1 MKRLILQQVS
11 GTQRA
16 QVLVLGALLMVILIG
31 ITGLAIDVSAAYMA
45 DRWQRSVADAASLAG
60 GQDLQIPGSQL
71 PPPSGGP
78 QYQAA
83 RVHAMQVLV
92 SELRSTGNPTAL
104 AATAAC
110 KAAAGCPL
118 PGTSYV
124 VSVQTDPSPSGID
137 CNPATT
143 CIQVSIRQP
152 SFGLTFGRIFGQ
164 TSWTVSSTSVA
175 GIVRARQYGV
185 VTLRPTDPR
194 TNGTD
199 ANEKDLFITGGS
211 QVIVGNADVGVNT
224 NMIYS
229 GTNSALV
236 LDAGFNLYY
245 HDTYKGWVGNPTG
258 ASNSSLIL
266 DPNYP
271 IPTALAGTPIYTTE
285 AQAMDT
291 TAGSCAAQ
299 QALVPSTYK
308 ELKTG
313 FNVNDATRVT
323 AMCFKPGIYHFVLA
337 NNTARVAYLLE
348 PGVFYFDYGL
358 DIGSTVIGGYAA
370 NQPGVALVFLEAHN
384 QNGSPPGQMT
394 TSANTSLVA
403 LNFGSA
409 YLNPG
414 GQRAKAANGP
424 QGPVQTPGNPGVLM
438 SILVRPDTN
447 CQVVDP
453 EPPGC
458 IDNQNNTLKLTGGGN
473 IFLAGIQYAP
483 SDNAEMKG
491 NTGQTSEVGQLIT
504 WTLKFDASVFNITAV
519 LAQANGVLRLDS
531 ACSPTTTCTP

>member
-1 MKRLILQQVS
+1 MKRLVLQLVS

-71 PPPSGGP
+71 PPPP
-78 QYQAA
+78 AQYQRA
-83 RVHAMQVLV
+83 REHAMQVLV
-92 SELRSTGNPTAL
+92 SELRSTGNSTAL

-110 KAAAGCPL
+110 LSAAGCPL
-118 PGTSYV
+118 PGTPYV
-124 VSVQTDPSPSGID
+124 VSVRTNPSPSGID
-137 CNPATT
+137 CDKATT

-164 TSWTVSSTSVA
+164 TSWKVSSTSVA

-211 QVIVGNADVGVNT
+211 QVIVKNADVGVNT
-224 NMIYS
+224 NLIYS

-258 ASNSSLIL
+258 VSNSSLIL

-271 IPTALAGTPIYTTE
+271 IPTPTCGGPCTYDNE

-299 QALVPSTYK
+299 QASVPSTYK
-308 ELKTG
+308 ELKSPQALI
-313 FNVNDATRVT
+313 NDPSKIT
-323 AMCFKPGIYHFVLA
+323 AKCFKPGIYRFTLE
-337 NNTARVAYLLE
+337 NNTNHVAYLLE
-348 PGVFYFDYGL
+348 PGVFYFNAGL
-358 DIGSTVIGGYAA
+358 NIGSTVIGGYVPD
-370 NQPGVALVFLEAHN
+370 QSGVALVFDEAHN
-384 QNGSPPGQMT
+384 PNATPGQMT
-394 TSANTSLVA
+394 TSNSTSLVA

-414 GQRAKAANGP
+414 GIKAKAANGP

-438 SILVRPDTN
+438 SILVRPDRN

-491 NTGQTSEVGQLIT
+491 NTGQTAEVGQLIT
-504 WTLKFDASVFNITAV
+504 WTLKFDSSVFNITAV
-519 LAQANGVLRLDS
+519 LAQANGVLRLDR
-531 ACSPTTTCTP
+531 ACSPTEPCTP

>member
-1 MKRLILQQVS
+1 MKRLVLHLV
-11 GTQRA
+11 GRTQRA

-71 PPPSGGP
+71 PPPP
-78 QYQAA
+78 AQYQRA
-83 RVHAMQVLV
+83 REHAMQVLV
-92 SELRSTGNPTAL
+92 SELRSTGNSTAL

-110 KAAAGCPL
+110 LAAVGCPL
-118 PGTSYV
+118 PGTPYV
-124 VSVQTDPSPSGID
+124 VSVRTNPSPSGID
-137 CNPATT
+137 CVKAIT

-164 TSWTVSSTSVA
+164 TSWKVSSTSVA

-211 QVIVGNADVGVNT
+211 QVIVKNADVGVNT

-229 GTNSALV
+229 GLNSALV

-258 ASNSSLIL
+258 VSNSSLIL

-271 IPTALAGTPIYTTE
+271 IPTALAGTPVYTTE

-291 TAGSCAAQ
+291 IAGSCAAQ
-299 QALVPSTYK
+299 QASVPSTYK
-308 ELKTG
+308 ELKTNY
-313 FNVNDATRVT
+313 NVNDATHVT
-323 AMCFKPGIYHFVLA
+323 AKCFKPGIYHFVLS

-348 PGVFYFDYGL
+348 PGVYYFDYGL
-358 DIGSTVIGGYAA
+358 DIGSTVIGGYVA

-409 YLNPG
+409 YLNSA
-414 GQRAKAANGP
+414 GQRATPADGP
-424 QGPVQTPGNPGVLM
+424 QGQVKTPGTPGVLM
-438 SILVRPDTN
+438 SILVHPDPT

-458 IDNQNNTLKLTGGGN
+458 IDSQNNTLKLTGGGN

-483 SDNAEMKG
+483 SDNAEFKG
-491 NTGQTSEVGQLIT
+491 NTGQTAEVGQLIT
-504 WTLKFDASVFNITAV
+504 WTLKFDSSVFNITGV
-519 LAQANGVLRLDS
+519 LAQTNGVLRLDP
-531 ACSPTTTCTP
+531 ACSPTETCTP